1 MSTASSVLVR
11 SAGRRIGR
19 ADAEYLL
26 GHLLGCKR
34 HELYLGA
41 EVPPRIASRFVRLVK
56 QAERGCPVQYLV
68 GTAPFMDFTV
78 KVNRRVLIPRP
89 ETEELVLRALA
100 RLHRSYGAAASSLLA
115 LDFGTGSGCIAIA
128 IARQLPQA
136 RIIAVDRSLAALRL
150 ARENARQLGVA
161 RRIRFIQA
169 ASLTARPLA
178 RLGSRLDL
186 LIANPPYIPTERLHR
201 LPRAVRDYEPRL
213 ALDGGPKGT
222 KIVEMLLSQGPALLK
237 PQGVLAIEIDHTHG
251 RYVRNLAPTAEIEPD
266 LAGRTRYVFLTAA
279 A

>member
-1 MSTASSVLVR
+1 MSPASSVLVR

-26 GHLLGCKR
+26 GHLLGCRR
-34 HELYLGA
+34 HELYLGV
-41 EVPPRIASRFVRLVK
+41 EVPPRIATRFARLVK
-56 QAERGCPVQYLV
+56 QAEQGCPVQYLV

-100 RLHRSYGAAASSLLA
+100 RLHRFHAGASSLLV

-128 IARQLPQA
+128 VARQLPRA

-150 ARENARQLGVA
+150 AQENARRLGA
-161 RRIRFIQA
+161 GRRIRFIQA
-169 ASLTARPLA
+169 ATLTARPLV
-178 RLGSRLDL
+178 RLGGRLDL
-186 LIANPPYIPTERLHR
+186 LIANPPYIPAERFQR

-222 KIVEMLLSQGPALLK
+222 KIVEMLLSQGPALLR
-237 PQGVLAIEIDHTHG
+237 PQGLLAIEIDHTQG
-251 RYVRNLAPTAEIEPD
+251 RYVCNLAPTAEIEPD
-266 LAGRTRYVFLTAA
+266 LAGRTRYVFLTATA
-279 A
+279 